1 MPKNNKFADDG
12 LVKDFAIHARG
23 RITALEN
30 GANALDGSVDS
41 LENVVA
47 LLGGRVSATELFEN
61 RISSLENNVRISNN
75 PVHPPEGKGVTYWV
89 GPGVVWPSG
98 VFWSTDPDNSVA
110 AADNSMWLVD
120 EIAGTLDKVLCIIG
134 EDSDQV
140 SDLVRLVVQYV
151 RQRTKAIKGIEP

>member
-1 MPKNNKFADDG
+1 MNADSTRSDITIS
-12 LVKDFAIHARG
+12 FTCNSN
-23 RITALEN
+23 TAL
-30 GANALDGSVDS
+30 
-41 LENVVA
+41 
-47 LLGGRVSATELFEN
+47 LLITLHD
-61 RISSLENNVRISNN
+61 LL
-75 PVHPPEGKGVTYWV
+75 
-89 GPGVVWPSG
+89 
-98 VFWSTDPDNSVA
+98 TDPDNSVA